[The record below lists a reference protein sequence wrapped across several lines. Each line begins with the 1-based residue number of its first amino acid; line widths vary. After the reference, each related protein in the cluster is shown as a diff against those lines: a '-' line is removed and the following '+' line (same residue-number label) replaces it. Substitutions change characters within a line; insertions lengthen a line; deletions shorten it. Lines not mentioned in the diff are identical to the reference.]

1 MLHVGKPTTSITLS
15 QINVVS
21 VSNTILAIT
30 LERRRQ
36 KVDHEVVTASSG
48 LSALTLAAVFRPE
61 LVLLDIAMPG
71 QNGYATAQRIQQL
84 SVPRRPYIVA
94 VTGWATQNHKRRS
107 ARAGFDL
114 HLTKPVDGETHQTL
128 AALVLTSNS
137 VEERYR
143 VFSAQQRAIATELI
157 LQQLEMAN
165 TYLETAVDTI
175 DDSVK
180 VSLTAH
186 ASRAH
191 ERISTCVSPPE
202 DMDVGRLIRVLHQ
215 RLANKRWLR
224 RG

>member
-1 MLHVGKPTTSITLS
+1 M
-15 QINVVS
+15 
-21 VSNTILAIT
+21 
-30 LERRRQ
+30 
-36 KVDHEVVTASSG
+36 
-48 LSALTLAAVFRPE
+48 
-61 LVLLDIAMPG
+61 
-71 QNGYATAQRIQQL
+71 
-84 SVPRRPYIVA
+84 
-94 VTGWATQNHKRRS
+94 
-107 ARAGFDL
+107 
-114 HLTKPVDGETHQTL
+114 DGETHQTL

-191 ERISTCVSPPE
+191 ERISTWLVSE
-202 DMDVGRLIRVLHQ
+202 ACSEEQAGVVLD
-215 RLANKRWLR
+215 ALR
-224 RG
+224 RLKDRISRKS

>member
-1 MLHVGKPTTSITLS
+1 MAAAARALRVLIVDDDIDTVDSTAMLLRLGG
-15 QINVVS
+15 
-21 VSNTILAIT
+21 
-30 LERRRQ
+30 
-36 KVDHEVVTASSG
+36 HEVVTASSG

-71 QNGYATAQRIQQL
+71 QDGYATAQRIQQL

-191 ERISTCVSPPE
+191 ERISTWLVSE
-202 DMDVGRLIRVLHQ
+202 ACSEEQAGVVLD
-215 RLANKRWLR
+215 ALR
-224 RG
+224 RLKDRIPRKS